1 MEGPGLVSLAA
12 LAPVALCGRAPFG
25 LVVCTPV
32 VRAQIYRKVTQRSKP
47 ASLEKIV
54 DEQTREFI
62 DLCLEHDY
70 QKRPSATELLNHAYL
85 SLPFG
90 GQGSEDDVPVELRPR
105 EAKEEG
111 GKAKEAPPK
120 PAAQPTQPIPQPA
133 PQPNQQGA
141 DAEGEQPSIDDNDQ
155 DQQPKRDSRQQR
167 GRRNGADEE
176 AGEQGDKDGGKKEN
190 DAAAKDEES
199 KDAAEE
205 EKKPRRR
212 RAPRRSAK
220 KDEDSD
226 ADAPA
231 AAAAE

>member
-1 MEGPGLVSLAA
+1 MKRGRNQRRRPGGANPNRALDSNGPDVRIRGTANQIYDKYLA
-12 LAPVALCGRAPFG
+12 LARDASSSGDRVKAESYLQHAEHYFRVIRAM
-25 LVVCTPV
+25 
-32 VRAQIYRKVTQRSKP
+32 
-47 ASLEKIV
+47 
-54 DEQTREFI
+54 
-62 DLCLEHDY
+62 
-70 QKRPSATELLNHAYL
+70 
-85 SLPFG
+85 
-90 GQGSEDDVPVELRPR
+90 
-105 EAKEEG
+105 
-111 GKAKEAPPK
+111 
-120 PAAQPTQPIPQPA
+120 QPA